1 MLNGGAM
8 ETERADLLVRG
19 AKVYNSYFKRFVT
32 ADVSV
37 RGGKFLYIDSRRSGA
52 VEADSTVEAEGLYM
66 VPGLIDIHMHIESS
80 MLTPGAF
87 CRRLAECGV
96 TTIVSEP
103 HEMANVNGMQGV
115 LDMIRAGENSP
126 VDIFYGIPSCV
137 PSTSPELETT
147 GGIITCED
155 MEGLKENPWVACV
168 GEVMNYRTIIR
179 ENQLE
184 ITRFLKGLREKDRM
198 FPIEGHCPA
207 LLDLDLARFL
217 YLGINGDHTEH
228 SMEELEQ
235 RFANGMFMEIQEKML
250 RREVL
255 DYIREHGLEEH
266 FCFVTDDV
274 MADTFCTQG
283 HLDAL
288 VRRAMELGMTAE
300 QAVYN
305 ASFTP
310 ARRMNLLDRGAI
322 APGKIAD
329 FLLLSDLDAFAVGAT
344 YKNGKCIWSRGQD
357 RIGQGSM
364 SRDGAERP
372 DTERTGTE
380 RPGAE
385 PDRDMRFPESYYHSI
400 RLEFQEQSRFAV
412 PMESDS
418 GTVLVRVMEIQD
430 GSTKTKEI
438 IREMPVKDGFLQ
450 WEGSGCL
457 LAAVFE
463 RYGGGEAVGYGL
475 VTGDCH
481 KQGAVATSYAH
492 DCHNVLVAGANPA
505 DMMLALN
512 RVIEMQ
518 GGMAVADAG
527 KIQAELP
534 LPVGGILS
542 DRPAREV
549 GEKLAGI
556 RRAITSQ
563 GYRHYNPI
571 MSFCT
576 LTLPASPALKLTD
589 KGLID
594 VKACKIVPLKAE

>member
-8 ETERADLLVRG
+8 ETERADFLVRG
-19 AKVYNSYFKRFVT
+19 AMVYNSYFKKFVP

-37 RGGKFLYIDSRRSGA
+37 SGGKFLYIDSRRSGA
-52 VEADSTVEAEGLYM
+52 VEADETVDAEGLYM

-147 GGIITCED
+147 GGIITCEE

-184 ITRFLKGLREKDRM
+184 ITRFLKQLREKDRI

-207 LLDLDLARFL
+207 LLDLDLAKFL

-228 SMEELEQ
+228 SLDELEQ

-274 MADTFCTQG
+274 MADTLCIQG

-288 VRRAMELGMTAE
+288 VRRAMELGMPAE

-310 ARRMNLLDRGAI
+310 ARRMNLSDRGAI

-329 FLLLSDLDAFAVGAT
+329 FLLLRDLDTFAVSAT
-344 YKNGKCIWSRGQD
+344 YKNGKCIWCRGQD
-357 RIGQGSM
+357 IREQPAQEQHG
-364 SRDGAERP
+364 
-372 DTERTGTE
+372 
-380 RPGAE
+380 
-385 PDRDMRFPESYYHSI
+385 PDRGQDMRFPEPYYHSI
-400 RLEFQEQSRFAV
+400 HLEFQEQSRFEV

-418 GTVLVRVMEIQD
+418 GTVMVRVMEIKD

-438 IREMPVKDGFLQ
+438 IMEMPVRDGFLK

-463 RYGGGEAVGYGL
+463 RYGKGQAVGYGL

-481 KQGAVATSYAH
+481 KRGAVATSYAH
-492 DCHNVLVAGANPA
+492 DCHNILVAGANPA
-505 DMMLALN
+505 DMKLALN

-518 GGMAVADAG
+518 GGMAAADG
-527 KIQAELP
+527 GRIQAELP

-542 DRPAREV
+542 DRPAKEV
-549 GEKLAGI
+549 GASLARVREAMTGL
-556 RRAITSQ
+556 

-594 VKACKIVPLKAE
+594 VKACKIVPLKVEGQRTQP

>member
-1 MLNGGAM
+1 MPDGGAM
-8 ETERADLLVRG
+8 ETERADFLIRG
-19 AKVYNSYFKRFVT
+19 VKVYNSYYKKFVP

-37 RGGKFLYIDSRRSGA
+37 LRGKFLYIDAHRSGA
-52 VEADSTVEAEGLYM
+52 VEADRTMDAEGMYM

-115 LDMIRAGENSP
+115 LDMIKAGENSP

-147 GGIITCED
+147 GGIMTCVE
-155 MEGLKENPWVACV
+155 MECLKENPWVACV
-168 GEVMNYRTIIR
+168 GEVMNYRTVIR
-179 ENQLE
+179 ANRLE
-184 ITRFLKGLREKDRM
+184 ITRFLRRLRETDRI

-207 LLDLDLARFL
+207 LVDLDLAKFL

-250 RREVL
+250 QGKVL

-274 MADTFCTQG
+274 MADTLCSQG

-300 QAVYN
+300 QAIYN

-322 APGKIAD
+322 APGKLAD
-329 FLLLSDLDAFAVGAT
+329 FLLLSDLDTFSITST
-344 YKNGKCIWSRGQD
+344 YKNGSCIWKKGEDAEGRDEAWKAGACPEPVPGQ
-357 RIGQGSM
+357 I
-364 SRDGAERP
+364 P
-372 DTERTGTE
+372 DK
-380 RPGAE
+380 
-385 PDRDMRFPESYYHSI
+385 RFPASYYHSI
-400 RLEFQEQSRFAV
+400 HLAYQEESCFAV

-418 GTVLVRVMEIQD
+418 GRVRVRVMEIQD
-430 GSTKTKEI
+430 GSTKTKEKI
-438 IREMPVKDGFLQ
+438 LDLPVKDGLLQ

-463 RYGGGEAVGYGL
+463 RYGKGGGVGYGL
-475 VTGDCH
+475 LTGDCH
-481 KQGAVATSYAH
+481 RRGAVASSYAH

-505 DMMLALN
+505 DMKIALN

-518 GGMAVADAG
+518 GGMAVTEAG
-527 KIQAELP
+527 RIQAELS
-534 LPVGGILS
+534 LNVGGILS
-542 DRPAREV
+542 DRPAGEV
-549 GEKLAGI
+549 GANLAGVRKAMI
-556 RRAITSQ
+556 NQ

-594 VKACKIVPLKAE
+594 VKDCKIVPLRVEE